1 MQTNGAV
8 QRPAIQIEKQDPT
21 ELMEAE
27 VDGAAQESLAAPVVH
42 VQLSHTASV
51 VTTQCS
57 WVTLKTTINTSLSL
71 MCATFYTHTHTHSYC
86 HAFLSHTM
94 QDMTRALQSLC
105 SSAATPPPPPP
116 RLLRPSS
123 FSLFSL
129 AQQIISPLMT
139 KLLQVLIT
147 SLLIAPGAFFLS
159 SPAAIP
165 SPALSQPVSVYDSA
179 CRFRPPFHLETEMIC
194 RCCRRLL
201 ADQKCIKQPQLDG
214 NGAQRPA
221 CPRVR
226 PRVSPCVCALSVG
239 MCRGNS
245 LRYKQK

>member
-51 VTTQCS
+51 VRTQCS

-71 MCATFYTHTHTHSYC
+71 MCATFYTHTRTHSYC

-94 QDMTRALQSLC
+94 QEDMTRALQSLC
-105 SSAATPPPPPP
+105 SSATPPTPPPLLLL
-116 RLLRPSS
+116 LLRSSS

-147 SLLIAPGAFFLS
+147 SLLIAPGAFFFFFFPRRYPLAS
-159 SPAAIP
+159 FVAA
-165 SPALSQPVSVYDSA
+165 SV
-179 CRFRPPFHLETEMIC
+179 C
-194 RCCRRLL
+194 
-201 ADQKCIKQPQLDG
+201 
-214 NGAQRPA
+214 
-221 CPRVR
+221 VR
-226 PRVSPCVCALSVG
+226 
-239 MCRGNS
+239 
-245 LRYKQK
+245 